1 MAAGAFFAAGFL
13 LLWYHHGTIAVIAYD
28 AIARSGVADDRRE
41 DAIVRFSPDLPRAV
55 SHEEFKEKNGSHPPD
70 MLSASSSKTLV
81 NIMEGAGAGGGTT
94 SPRPPTTPTGTPTP
108 PTPKPS
114 PTPRGSIPPTMNL
127 DVPFTSQAPFENWD
141 LPFKEACEEA
151 SLLMVDGFYKGGRFT
166 KQSATDAIM
175 AVVNFERSRL
185 GSDQDTNAEQ
195 TAIIAREYFGYQNV
209 RVRYGPFTADDL
221 KKELAAGHPL
231 IAPMAG
237 RLLGNPYFRRPG
249 PYYHMLV
256 IKGYTPTGFIT
267 NDPGTKRGADYEYS
281 YATVLNAMHD
291 FDPVS
296 ITTMPQ
302 AMIVVHPN

>member
-1 MAAGAFFAAGFL
+1 MIFRKSWVVVVAGVTALLAAGFL
-13 LLWYHHGTIAVIAYD
+13 LLWYHHGTIAVIMH
-28 AIARSGVADDRRE
+28 
-41 DAIVRFSPDLPRAV
+41 DAIVRFSRDLPKAV
-55 SHEEFKEKNGSHPPD
+55 SHEEFETMNGGSG
-70 MLSASSSKTLV
+70 TLV
-81 NIMEGAGAGGGTT
+81 NIVEEAEAP
-94 SPRPPTTPTGTPTP
+94 SPSLRPSAASPA
-108 PTPKPS
+108 KPS
-114 PTPRGSIPPTMNL
+114 PLPHAGIPLALNL
-127 DVPFTSQAPFENWD
+127 DVPFTSQAPFENWE

-151 SLLMVDGFYKGGRFT
+151 SLLMVGRFYRGGSFT

-175 AVVNFERSRL
+175 ALVSFERSRL

-195 TAIIAREYFGYQNV
+195 TGLLAREYFGYQTV
-209 RVRYGPFTADDL
+209 QVKYGPFTADDV

-231 IAPMAG
+231 IVPMAG

-281 YATVLNAMHD
+281 YAAVLNAMHD

-296 ITTMPQ
+296 ITTTPQ
-302 AMIVVHPN
+302 AMVVIYPNN